1 MSVTKVMLQKPFL
14 THWLGRG
21 KINSDG
27 TLELVQHVKEQGGRE
42 FDRWWRIR
50 QVAPSRFSGTMSEAS
65 GPVSVDRIGDRYRFR
80 FAMKGNLSVE
90 QWLTPQRDKTTA
102 QTQLTVR
109 KLGIAVVH
117 STGWI
122 RKTTLVEVRD
132 EGLLRRGSP

>member
-1 MSVTKVMLQKPFL
+1 MSVTKVMMQKPYL
-14 THWLGRG
+14 THCVGRG
-21 KINSDG
+21 KVSSDG

-42 FDRWWRIR
+42 FDRWWRIH

-102 QTQLTVR
+102 QTQ
-109 KLGIAVVH
+109 
-117 STGWI
+117 
-122 RKTTLVEVRD
+122 
-132 EGLLRRGSP
+132 